1 MTAIY
6 QKELKSYF
14 NNLFGYLYIAIV
26 LLFMG
31 IYASIFH
38 FNYMVTDVGYTLNQ
52 SAIAV
57 VLVTPL
63 LTMRIIAGER
73 QRKTDQLLYS
83 LPISVS
89 ATVIGKYLA
98 MLTVFAVPMAVVCIY
113 PLVFS
118 MFGTVNFA
126 LSYGSI
132 FAYFLMGAALLA
144 ISMFIS
150 ALTENQI
157 VSAILSFLAMLVV
170 YFSSMF
176 TSYLPADASSAF
188 VVLAVAGLLLGII
201 VFTMVKNYLFALA
214 VTAVCEISISVLFI
228 FKRSFSEG
236 LLGEFIGGISVYERC
251 LNFYEGMFD
260 LTAIVYFLSVIS
272 LFVFLTVQAV
282 EKRRWS

>member
-98 MLTVFAVPMAVVCIY
+98 MLTVFAIPMAVVCAY

-118 MFGTVNFA
+118 AFGTVNFA

-132 FAYFLMGAALLA
+132 FAYFLMGASLLA
-144 ISMFIS
+144 IGMFIS

-176 TSYLPADASSAF
+176 TSYLPADATTAF
-188 VVLAVAGLLLGII
+188 VVLAVVGVLVGLI
-201 VFTMVKNYLFALA
+201 VFAMVKNYLFALV
-214 VTAVCEISISVLFI
+214 VTAVCEIGISVLFML
-228 FKRSFSEG
+228 KRSFFEG
-236 LLGEFIGGISVYERC
+236 LLGDFVGGISVYERC

>member
-31 IYASIFH
+31 IYSSIFH
-38 FNYMVTDVGYTLNQ
+38 FNYMATDIGYTLNQ

-98 MLTVFAVPMAVVCIY
+98 MLTVFAVPMGVVCLY

-132 FAYFLMGAALLA
+132 FAYFLMGASLLA
-144 ISMFIS
+144 IGMFIS

-157 VSAILSFLAMLVV
+157 VSAIISFLAMLVV

-176 TSYLPADASSAF
+176 ISYLPADATTAF
-188 VVLAVAGLLLGII
+188 VVLALFGVLLGII
-201 VFTMVKNYLFALA
+201 VFAMVKNYLFALI
-214 VTAVCEISISVLFI
+214 VTTICEVGISVLYI
-228 FKRSFSEG
+228 FKRSFFEG
-236 LLGEFIGGISVYERC
+236 LLGEFVGGISVYERC

>member
-1 MTAIY
+1 
-6 QKELKSYF
+6 
-14 NNLFGYLYIAIV
+14 
-26 LLFMG
+26 
-31 IYASIFH
+31 
-38 FNYMVTDVGYTLNQ
+38 MVTDVGYTLNQ

-98 MLTVFAVPMAVVCIY
+98 MLTVFAIPMAVVCAY

-118 MFGTVNFA
+118 AFGTVNFA

-132 FAYFLMGAALLA
+132 FAYFLMGASLLA
-144 ISMFIS
+144 IGMFIS

-176 TSYLPADASSAF
+176 TSYLPADATTAF
-188 VVLAVAGLLLGII
+188 VVLAVVGVLVGLI
-201 VFTMVKNYLFALA
+201 VFAMVKNYLFALI
-214 VTAVCEISISVLFI
+214 VTAVCEIGISVLFML
-228 FKRSFSEG
+228 KRSFFEG
-236 LLGEFIGGISVYERC
+236 LLGDFVGGISVYERC

>member
-38 FNYMVTDVGYTLNQ
+38 FNYMATDVGYTLNQ

-98 MLTVFAVPMAVVCIY
+98 MLTVFAVPMGVVCLY

-132 FAYFLMGAALLA
+132 FAYFLMGASLLA
-144 ISMFIS
+144 IGMFIS

-157 VSAILSFLAMLVV
+157 VSAIISFLAMLVV

-176 TSYLPADASSAF
+176 ISYLPADATTAF
-188 VVLAVAGLLLGII
+188 VVLALFGVLLGII
-201 VFTMVKNYLFALA
+201 VFAMVKNYLFALI
-214 VTAVCEISISVLFI
+214 VTTICEVGISVLYI
-228 FKRSFSEG
+228 FKRSFFEG
-236 LLGEFIGGISVYERC
+236 LLGEFVGGISVYERC